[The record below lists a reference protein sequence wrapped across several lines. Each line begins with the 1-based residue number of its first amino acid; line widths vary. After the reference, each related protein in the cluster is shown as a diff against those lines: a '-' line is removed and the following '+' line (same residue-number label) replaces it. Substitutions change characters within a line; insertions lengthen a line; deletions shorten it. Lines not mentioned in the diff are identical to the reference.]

1 MLSLLSLSVSTERA
15 HPSRAVTMPQHFY
28 VIPLPRGACLKAV
41 SFLSTNLQKTR
52 NPPKDGN
59 RKQVSASPGKEIRR
73 SRHGEKWF
81 VGDSSYHTG
90 KNGWDFKM
98 SQQKVEVEKASS
110 NYKDINSVIQ
120 SVIILDY
127 YHNNA
132 LICFI
137 IRFQQGLQFLVKKKF
152 ENYWFHE

>member
-1 MLSLLSLSVSTERA
+1 MLSLLSLSVSAEGA

-28 VIPLPRGACLKAV
+28 VIPLPRGACLKAE
-41 SFLSTNLQKTR
+41 SLPWAQTCKRPEILPRMETE
-52 NPPKDGN
+52 N
-59 RKQVSASPGKEIRR
+59 RSASPGKEIRR

-90 KNGWDFKM
+90 KNSWDFKM

-137 IRFQQGLQFLVKKKF
+137 IRFQQGLQFLVKKF
-152 ENYWFHE
+152 GNYWFHE

>member
-1 MLSLLSLSVSTERA
+1 
-15 HPSRAVTMPQHFY
+15 
-28 VIPLPRGACLKAV
+28 
-41 SFLSTNLQKTR
+41 
-52 NPPKDGN
+52 
-59 RKQVSASPGKEIRR
+59 
-73 SRHGEKWF
+73 
-81 VGDSSYHTG
+81 
-90 KNGWDFKM
+90 M

-152 ENYWFHE
+152 GNY